1 MFRMLSLIRVLKQ
14 KFIKFSF
21 IELINGKSQTN
32 GDQKLKLLLLQHY
45 YQSQKFR
52 VKFVKNRQKTLQKD
66 CPLLYWIH
74 YN

>member
-1 MFRMLSLIRVLKQ
+1 MLSLIRVLKQ
-14 KFIKFSF
+14 KIIKFSF
-21 IELINGKSQTN
+21 IELINENSQTN
-32 GDQKLKLLLLQHY
+32 GDQKSNLLLLQQH

-52 VKFVKNRQKTLQKD
+52 VKFVKKKQKALQRD